1 MRGSGSHWGW
11 PTGRSNTAVTNANM
25 VRLRG
30 RHLLDHEALTCLLV
44 LLFVDDPKL
53 NTNRLHRV
61 LRNLCYYTPTRIWV
75 INTLLSVLQRLSDT
89 SQEVTV
95 SVETLAPPP
104 EKKQPGLSASKE
116 KLRKKGSH
124 HDIAEHGGC
133 SPPGADGQVVDDLPA
148 WLNFYLCASLG
159 SQTNVFRLQ
168 RNTERHHGRGAS
180 GGSTPTPTGISIHPQ
195 ASALV
200 CRHVLDML
208 ISLAKTFAS
217 QFLPELKASNC
228 SSGEKDERDVESSD
242 DRPRG
247 KDTPSKGAGQQLS
260 PGKDL
265 ATSGMAADAAKS
277 HTDFWDHLVKLD
289 CMVGGKKGKSI
300 PRPQAG
306 VFVDC
311 SLTPSCYET
320 SPLGQLMTM
329 LAHPVVRRSHLLTD
343 RLLRLLGLVSGAM
356 PELAA
361 AAQAPVSAAA
371 PGASAA
377 APGTT
382 TSNSLAH
389 FNIYTLVLF
398 LYIYCKWMR
407 FDMPCVS

>member
-11 PTGRSNTAVTNANM
+11 PTGRSNAAVTNANM

-75 INTLLSVLQRLSDT
+75 INTLLSVLQRLSDA
-89 SQEVTV
+89 SQEAAA
-95 SVETLAPPP
+95 SVETFVPA
-104 EKKQPGLSASKE
+104 EKKQPTLSASKE
-116 KLRKKGSH
+116 KLKKKGSH

-133 SPPGADGQVVDDLPA
+133 STPDGQGVDDLPA
-148 WLNFYLCASLG
+148 WLNVYLCAALG

-168 RNTERHHGRGAS
+168 RNTKRHHGRGAS
-180 GGSTPTPTGISIHPQ
+180 GGATPTPTGISIHPQ

-217 QFLPELKASNC
+217 QFLPELKAAISG
-228 SSGEKDERDVESSD
+228 GEKDEREVESE

-247 KDTPSKGAGQQLS
+247 KDTPTKAGQLS

-265 ATSGMAADAAKS
+265 VASGVAEAAAKS
-277 HTDFWDHLVKLD
+277 HTDFWDLLVKLD
-289 CMVGGKKGKSI
+289 CMVGGKKGKST

-311 SLTPSCYET
+311 SVAPSCYET

-356 PELAA
+356 PELNTAVQAPAA
-361 AAQAPVSAAA
+361 ATPAPGAA
-371 PGASAA
+371 PGIKCMQFIHLLR
-377 APGTT
+377 G
-382 TSNSLAH
+382 
-389 FNIYTLVLF
+389 FI
-398 LYIYCKWMR
+398 
-407 FDMPCVS
+407 

>member
-1 MRGSGSHWGW
+1 
-11 PTGRSNTAVTNANM
+11 M

-75 INTLLSVLQRLSDT
+75 INTLLSVLQRLSDA
-89 SQEVTV
+89 SQETTAN
-95 SVETLAPPP
+95 VETFAPA
-104 EKKQPGLSASKE
+104 ERKQPSQSASKE
-116 KLRKKGSH
+116 KLKKKSSH
-124 HDIAEHGGC
+124 HDIVEHGIC
-133 SPPGADGQVVDDLPA
+133 STPGTDGQAVDDLPA
-148 WLNFYLCASLG
+148 WLNVYLCAALG

-168 RNTERHHGRGAS
+168 KNTKRHHGRGAS
-180 GGSTPTPTGISIHPQ
+180 GGGSTPTPTGISIHPQ

-217 QFLPELKASNC
+217 QFLPELKASSC
-228 SSGEKDERDVESSD
+228 SGEKDERDVESD
-242 DRPRG
+242 DKPRG
-247 KDTPSKGAGQQLS
+247 KDTPSKAGQLS

-265 ATSGMAADAAKS
+265 VASGVADAAKS
-277 HTDFWDHLVKLD
+277 HTDFWDLLVKLD
-289 CMVGGKKGKSI
+289 CMVSGKKGKST

-311 SLTPSCYET
+311 SVTPSCYET

-356 PELAA
+356 PELTTV
-361 AAQAPVSAAA
+361 QAPAAT
-371 PGASAA
+371 A
-377 APGTT
+377 APGTAPG
-382 TSNSLAH
+382 SKCSSFAH
-389 FNIYTLVLF
+389 FNISSWPY
-398 LYIYCKWMR
+398 R
-407 FDMPCVS
+407 FDLGKEIYSVVP

>member
-1 MRGSGSHWGW
+1 
-11 PTGRSNTAVTNANM
+11 M

-75 INTLLSVLQRLSDT
+75 INTLLSVLQRLSDA
-89 SQEVTV
+89 SQEATA
-95 SVETLAPPP
+95 SVETFAPA
-104 EKKQPGLSASKE
+104 ERKQPSQSASKE
-116 KLRKKGSH
+116 KLKKKSSH
-124 HDIAEHGGC
+124 HDIVDHGIC
-133 SPPGADGQVVDDLPA
+133 STPGTDGQAVDDLPA
-148 WLNFYLCASLG
+148 WLNVYLCAALG

-168 RNTERHHGRGAS
+168 KNTKRHHGRGS
-180 GGSTPTPTGISIHPQ
+180 SGGGSTPTPTGISIHPQ

-217 QFLPELKASNC
+217 QFLPELKVSSC
-228 SSGEKDERDVESSD
+228 SGEKDEREVESD
-242 DRPRG
+242 DKPRG
-247 KDTPSKGAGQQLS
+247 KDTPSKAGQLS

-265 ATSGMAADAAKS
+265 VASGVADAAKS
-277 HTDFWDHLVKLD
+277 HTDFWDLLVKLD

-311 SLTPSCYET
+311 SVTPSCYEA

-356 PELAA
+356 PELTTV
-361 AAQAPVSAAA
+361 QAPAAT
-371 PGASAA
+371 A

-382 TSNSLAH
+382 PGSKCSSFAH
-389 FNIYTLVLF
+389 FNILF
-398 LYIYCKWMR
+398 
-407 FDMPCVS
+407 